1 MLHQLMADVG
11 HLKVKK
17 MAKVLVYSTPTCP
30 FCELVKK
37 FLKENNVKYTEINV
51 AKDKEKVKEMITKSG
66 QTSLPVVDID
76 GKIILGFNKIEMKK
90 ALNL

>member
-1 MLHQLMADVG
+1 M
-11 HLKVKK
+11 
-17 MAKVLVYSTPTCP
+17 P
-30 FCELVKK
+30 FLRAFKK

-51 AKDKEKVKEMITKSG
+51 AKDKENQRNDYKKRA
-66 QTSLPVVDID
+66 TSLPVVDIN

>member
-1 MLHQLMADVG
+1 
-11 HLKVKK
+11 

-51 AKDKEKVKEMITKSG
+51 AKDKEKIKEMITKSG
-66 QTSLPVVDID
+66 QTSLPVVDIN

>member
-1 MLHQLMADVG
+1 MADVG

-51 AKDKEKVKEMITKSG
+51 AKDKEKIKEMITKSG
-66 QTSLPVVDID
+66 QTSLPVVDIN

>member
-1 MLHQLMADVG
+1 MS
-11 HLKVKK
+11 KVI
-17 MAKVLVYSTPTCP
+17 VYSTPTCP

-37 FLKENNVKYTEINV
+37 FLKENNVKYTEVNV
-51 AKDKEKVKEMITKSG
+51 AKDKEKAKEMITKSG

-76 GKIILGFNKIEMKK
+76 GKVILGFNKIEMKK